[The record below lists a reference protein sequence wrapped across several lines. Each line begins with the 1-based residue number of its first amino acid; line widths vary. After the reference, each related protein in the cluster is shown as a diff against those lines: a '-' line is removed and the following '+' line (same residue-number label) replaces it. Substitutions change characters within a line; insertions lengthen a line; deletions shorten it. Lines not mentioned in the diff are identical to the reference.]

1 MNASAELNE
10 LATALA
16 KAQAD
21 IAGAHRNSDNP
32 FFKSK
37 YSDLAACWSAVR
49 EPLTRNG
56 LSIVQHPSATGA
68 TVSLETVLLHSSGQW
83 MSGTMTATAKD
94 SSPQALISIVTYLR
108 RAGLCAMASVAPVDD
123 DAESAQSH
131 APAVGVPS
139 GFVEWLDDMITVAE
153 KGEAALKAAWTASSA
168 TFRAH
173 LTTHHESVWTD
184 LKALARGTKGTQGTK

>member
-1 MNASAELNE
+1 MNASPELGE

-37 YSDLAACWSAVR
+37 YSDLASCWSAVR

-83 MSGTMTATAKD
+83 MSGVMTATAKD

-108 RAGLCAMASVAPVDD
+108 RAGLCAIASVAPVDD

-131 APAVGVPS
+131 TPAVVAPP
-139 GFVEWLDDMITVAE
+139 GFQAWLDDMTAVTDS
-153 KGEAALKAAWTASSA
+153 GEAALKAAWTASSA
-168 TFRAH
+168 TFRSH
-173 LTTHHESVWTD
+173 LTTHHEQVWTD
-184 LKALARGTKGTQGTK
+184 LKARAKGTKGTQGTK

>member
-1 MNASAELNE
+1 MNASPELGE

-37 YSDLAACWSAVR
+37 YSDLASCWSAVR

-68 TVSLETVLLHSSGQW
+68 TVSLETILLHSSGQW
-83 MSGTMTATAKD
+83 MSGVMTATAKD

-108 RAGLCAMASVAPVDD
+108 RAGLCAIASVAPVDD

-131 APAVGVPS
+131 APVVVAPP
-139 GFVEWLDDMITVAE
+139 GFETWLEDMTSVTDN
-153 KGEAALKAAWTASSA
+153 GEAALKAAWTASSA
-168 TFRAH
+168 VFRSH
-173 LTTHHESVWTD
+173 LTAHHEPVWTA
-184 LKALARGTKGTQGTK
+184 LKARAKGTQGTK

>member
-1 MNASAELNE
+1 MNASPELGE

-37 YSDLAACWSAVR
+37 YSDLASCWSAVR
-49 EPLTRNG
+49 EPLTKNG

-68 TVSLETVLLHSSGQW
+68 TVSLETILLHSSGQW
-83 MSGTMTATAKD
+83 MSGVMTATAKD

-108 RAGLCAMASVAPVDD
+108 RAGLCAIASVAPVDD

-131 APAVGVPS
+131 TPAVVAPP
-139 GFVEWLDDMITVAE
+139 GFQAWLDDMTSVTDN
-153 KGEAALKAAWTASSA
+153 GEAALKAAWTASSA
-168 TFRAH
+168 VFRSH
-173 LTTHHESVWTD
+173 LTAHHEPVWTA
-184 LKALARGTKGTQGTK
+184 LKARAKGTQGTQGTK